1 MRFKTF
7 NKITEISEFIAY
19 CCHWYDKDYSNSSY
33 GFAATE
39 QIVEAALLYVK
50 DKGRKFKG
58 DTIDREAVRD
68 IILNINP
75 HLVFPM

>member
-7 NKITEISEFIAY
+7 NKITETSKFIAY

-33 GFAATE
+33 GFATTE
-39 QIVEAALLYVK
+39 QIIEAALLYVK
-50 DKGRKFKG
+50 DKGRKFEG
-58 DTIDREAVRD
+58 DSIDREAVRD